1 MKCLFLY
8 TLFFTTLFFG
18 QNNKTAEPAVFIDSN
33 LIARNA
39 IEYIN
44 PNEIESVNV
53 VKKDTIINAVLF
65 SWSALH
71 YQI

>member
-1 MKCLFLY
+1 MKSLFILY
-8 TLFFTTLFFG
+8 TLFLTTLFFG
-18 QNNKTAEPAVFIDSN
+18 QNTKTEEPAVFIDSN

-53 VKKDTIINAVLF
+53 IKRTP
-65 SWSALH
+65 
-71 YQI
+71 

>member
-1 MKCLFLY
+1 MNLHLPIWNASYPLHIIY
-8 TLFFTTLFFG
+8 TVFG
-18 QNNKTAEPAVFIDSN
+18 QNKTEEPAVFIDSN

-53 VKKDTIINAVLF
+53 IKKDTFNR
-65 SWSALH
+65 
-71 YQI
+71 